1 VTPTI
6 SVQDG
11 RLTPFRKVGAFAKGF
26 RLVSI

>member
-11 RLTPFRKVGAFAKGF
+11 RLTPIGKVGAFAKDF
-26 RLVSI
+26 RFLSI